1 MDRKSLSIIILIL
14 CFGFTLMG
22 CPKKTVVNRE
32 PSVKRAEELAVDREK
47 AAKLEAE
54 SHGLFVAIDVE
65 TEEYEIGDESASAAD
80 RLWERLP
87 NAQIYVERVGY
98 PAAFHAY
105 QSSAA
110 HK

>member
-1 MDRKSLSIIILIL
+1 MPKRRLSRDLI
-14 CFGFTLMG
+14 GQRG
-22 CPKKTVVNRE
+22 
-32 PSVKRAEELAVDREK
+32 SQIYEEKLQ
-47 AAKLEAE
+47 AKLEAE

-65 TEEYEIGDESASAAD
+65 TEEYEIGDESVSAAD
-80 RLWERLP
+80 LLWERLP

>member
-1 MDRKSLSIIILIL
+1 MPNRRLSRDVIGQRGSQIY
-14 CFGFTLMG
+14 
-22 CPKKTVVNRE
+22 
-32 PSVKRAEELAVDREK
+32 EEKLQ
-47 AAKLEAE
+47 AKLEAE
-54 SHGLFVAIDVE
+54 SNGLFVAIDVE
-65 TEEYEIGDESASAAD
+65 TEEYEIGDESAAAAD

-105 QSSAA
+105 QSTSA

>member
-1 MDRKSLSIIILIL
+1 MPKRRLSRDLI
-14 CFGFTLMG
+14 GQRG
-22 CPKKTVVNRE
+22 
-32 PSVKRAEELAVDREK
+32 SQIYEEKLQ
-47 AAKLEAE
+47 AKLEAE